1 MLRNLKHT
9 DKTLLI
15 ASIILFAIGLIMVFS
30 ASNVTAYMSRLVSPY
45 YYVIRQAIFIAVG
58 LLILT
63 PIIFN
68 MKSNS
73 IGGLSWLGILGCI
86 PLLIYLIISND
97 VRSINEANSW
107 IDIGPFNLQPSEL
120 IKILTVFWL
129 ASYYSINSKKLG
141 KWGVV
146 LFPIAVCIF
155 IALLIFKQPDLGT
168 AIIYSIIVAV
178 MFFSVPVSRDIKFI
192 TRVGAI
198 IVVVLLV
205 MFVQTG
211 AVNHVLNERQASR
224 LTSYKDPCANLLNEG
239 NQVCNGYI
247 AMNKGGLTG
256 VGLGKSTQKYLYLPE
271 PYTDFIFPVL
281 VEELGL
287 ITGVIVILLFG
298 VILYRILAIGRK
310 ATNNTSALMCYGVAI
325 YIFAHIAVNLGT
337 VLGLIPNTG
346 VPLPFLSYGGSFT
359 ICLIVALA
367 VVQRVAI
374 ENKKSKVKD

>member
-1 MLRNLKHT
+1 MLRNIKYT
-9 DKTLLI
+9 DKTLLVS
-15 ASIILFAIGLIMVFS
+15 SIILFIIGLIMVFS

-45 YYVIRQAIFIAVG
+45 FYVIRQAIFIAVG
-58 LLILT
+58 LLIFT

-97 VRSINEANSW
+97 VRAVNEANSW

-120 IKILTVFWL
+120 VKILTVFWL
-129 ASYYSINSKKLG
+129 ASYYQINQKRLNR
-141 KWGVV
+141 WGVV
-146 LFPIAVCIF
+146 LFPIIICIF

-168 AIIYSIIVAV
+168 AIIYAIIVAV
-178 MFFSVPVSRDIKFI
+178 MFFSVPTSGNIQFI
-192 TRVGAI
+192 TKAITVG
-198 IVVVLLV
+198 VVVLLFL
-205 MFVQTG
+205 FVQTG
-211 AVNHVLNERQASR
+211 AINHVLNERQISR
-224 LTSYKDPCANLLNEG
+224 INNYKDPCANLLNEG

-281 VEELGL
+281 IEELGL
-287 ITGVIVILLFG
+287 ITGIIVILLFG

-310 ATNNTSALMCYGVAI
+310 ATNNASALMCYGVAI

-337 VLGLIPNTG
+337 VFGLMPNTG

-359 ICLIVALA
+359 LCLIVALA

>member
-1 MLRNLKHT
+1 MLRNIKYT

-15 ASIILFAIGLIMVFS
+15 SSIILFVIGLIMVFS

-58 LLILT
+58 LLIFT

-73 IGGLSWLGILGCI
+73 IGGLSWVGILACI

-97 VRSINEANSW
+97 VRSVNEANSW
-107 IDIGPFNLQPSEL
+107 IDLGPFNLQPSEL
-120 IKILTVFWL
+120 VKILTVFWL
-129 ASYYSINSKKLG
+129 ASYYSINHKKLNR
-141 KWGVV
+141 WGIV
-146 LFPIAVCIF
+146 LFPIMVCIF
-155 IALLIFKQPDLGT
+155 IALLIYKQPDLGT
-168 AIIYSIIVAV
+168 AIIYSLIVAV

-192 TRVGAI
+192 TRMLTIGI
-198 IVVVLLV
+198 VVLLV
-205 MFVQTG
+205 LFVQTG
-211 AVNHVLNERQASR
+211 AINHVLNERQASR
-224 LTSYKDPCANLLNEG
+224 ITNYKDPCANLLNEG

-281 VEELGL
+281 IEELGL
-287 ITGVIVILLFG
+287 ITGIFVILLFG

-310 ATNNTSALMCYGVAI
+310 ATNNASALMCYGVAV
-325 YIFAHIAVNLGT
+325 YIFAHVAVNLGT

-346 VPLPFLSYGGSFT
+346 VPLPFISYGGSFT

>member
-1 MLRNLKHT
+1 MLRNLRYT

-15 ASIILFAIGLIMVFS
+15 SSIILFVIGLIMVFS

-45 YYVIRQAIFIAVG
+45 YYVIRQAIFIAFG
-58 LLILT
+58 MLICA
-63 PIIFN
+63 PIIVN

-73 IGGLSWLGILGCI
+73 IGGLSWVGILACI

-107 IDIGPFNLQPSEL
+107 IDLGPFNLQPSE
-120 IKILTVFWL
+120 IVKVLTVFWL
-129 ASYYSINSKKLG
+129 ASYYHINYRRLNR
-141 KWGVV
+141 WGIV
-146 LFPIAVCIF
+146 LFPIIVCIF

-168 AIIYSIIVAV
+168 AIIYSLIVAV

-192 TRVGAI
+192 TRMLAI
-198 IVVVLLV
+198 GIVVLLV
-205 MFVQTG
+205 LFVQTG
-211 AVNHVLNERQASR
+211 AINHVLSERQISR
-224 LTSYKDPCANLLNEG
+224 INNYKDPCANLLNEG

-247 AMNKGGLTG
+247 AINKGGLTG

-281 VEELGL
+281 IEELGL
-287 ITGVIVILLFG
+287 ITGIFVILLFG
-298 VILYRILAIGRK
+298 IILYRILAIGRK
-310 ATNNTSALMCYGVAI
+310 ATNNASALMCYGVAI
-325 YIFAHIAVNLGT
+325 YIFAHVAVNLGT

-346 VPLPFLSYGGSFT
+346 VPLPFISYGGSFT
-359 ICLIVALA
+359 VCLIIALA

>member
-1 MLRNLKHT
+1 MLRNIKYT
-9 DKTLLI
+9 DKTLLVS
-15 ASIILFAIGLIMVFS
+15 SIILFIIGLIMVFS

-45 YYVIRQAIFIAVG
+45 FYVIRQAIFIAVG
-58 LLILT
+58 LLIFT

-97 VRSINEANSW
+97 VRAVNEANSW

-120 IKILTVFWL
+120 VKILTVFWL
-129 ASYYSINSKKLG
+129 ASYYQINQKRLNR
-141 KWGVV
+141 WGVV
-146 LFPIAVCIF
+146 LFPIIICIF

-168 AIIYSIIVAV
+168 AIIYAIIVAV
-178 MFFSVPVSRDIKFI
+178 MFFSVPTSGNIQFI
-192 TRVGAI
+192 TKAITVGAI
-198 IVVVLLV
+198 VLIFL
-205 MFVQTG
+205 FVQTG
-211 AVNHVLNERQASR
+211 AINHVLNERQISR
-224 LTSYKDPCANLLNEG
+224 ISNYKDPCANLLNEG

-281 VEELGL
+281 IEELGL
-287 ITGVIVILLFG
+287 ITGIIVILLFG

-310 ATNNTSALMCYGVAI
+310 ATNNASALMCYGVAI

-337 VLGLIPNTG
+337 VFGLMPNTG

-359 ICLIVALA
+359 LCLIVALA

>member
-1 MLRNLKHT
+1 MLRNLKYT

-15 ASIILFAIGLIMVFS
+15 TSLILFIIGLIMVFS
-30 ASNVTAYMSRLVSPY
+30 ASNVTAYMSREVSPY

-58 LLILT
+58 LLIFT

-68 MKSNS
+68 MKSSS
-73 IGGLSWLGILGCI
+73 IGGLSWLGILACI

-120 IKILTVFWL
+120 VKILTVFWL
-129 ASYYSINSKKLG
+129 ASYYHINHKRLNR
-141 KWGVV
+141 WGVV
-146 LFPIAVCIF
+146 LFPIVVCIF
-155 IALLIFKQPDLGT
+155 VALLIFKQPDLGT
-168 AIIYSIIVAV
+168 AIIYSIIVAA
-178 MFFSVPVSRDIKFI
+178 MFFSVPVSPKIKLVTKTLFI
-192 TRVGAI
+192 GFIVLIFLFVQSGAI
-198 IVVVLLV
+198 K
-205 MFVQTG
+205 
-211 AVNHVLNERQASR
+211 HVLNERQMSR
-224 LTSYKDPCANLLNEG
+224 IENYKDPCANLLNEG

-247 AMNKGGLTG
+247 AINNGGLTG

-281 VEELGL
+281 IEELGL
-287 ITGVIVILLFG
+287 ITGIIVIILFG
-298 VILYRILAIGRK
+298 IILYKILAIGRK
-310 ATNNTSALMCYGVAI
+310 ATNNASALMCYGVAI

-346 VPLPFLSYGGSFT
+346 VPLPFMSYGGSFT
-359 ICLIVALA
+359 ICLIIALA

>member
-1 MLRNLKHT
+1 MLRNIKYT
-9 DKTLLI
+9 DKTLLVS
-15 ASIILFAIGLIMVFS
+15 SIILFIIGLIMVFS

-45 YYVIRQAIFIAVG
+45 FYVIRQAIFIAVG
-58 LLILT
+58 LLIFT

-97 VRSINEANSW
+97 VRAVNEANSW

-120 IKILTVFWL
+120 VKILTVFWL
-129 ASYYSINSKKLG
+129 ASYYQINQKKLNR
-141 KWGVV
+141 WGVV
-146 LFPIAVCIF
+146 LFPIIICIF

-168 AIIYSIIVAV
+168 AIIYAIIVAV
-178 MFFSVPVSRDIKFI
+178 MFFSVPTSGNIQFI
-192 TRVGAI
+192 TKAITVG
-198 IVVVLLV
+198 VVVLVFL
-205 MFVQTG
+205 FVQTG
-211 AVNHVLNERQASR
+211 AINHVLNERQISR
-224 LTSYKDPCANLLNEG
+224 INNYKDPCANLLNEG

-281 VEELGL
+281 IEELGL
-287 ITGVIVILLFG
+287 ITGIIVILLFG
-298 VILYRILAIGRK
+298 VVLYRILAIGRK
-310 ATNNTSALMCYGVAI
+310 ATNNASALMCYGVAI

-337 VLGLIPNTG
+337 VFGLMPNTG

-359 ICLIVALA
+359 LCLIVALA